1 MEENIILIKKWAKSA
16 GKIDIPLY
24 HSADYKLGSGKNPTL
39 IIGGV
44 HGDEPEG
51 IWLVEALLEKFEDL
65 AQNNEHFK
73 RPWILIPC
81 LNPDGY
87 TSRNRTNSKG
97 VDLNR
102 NFPTPD
108 WTPTAK
114 AERYNPGPQ
123 PNSEPET
130 QALTKLIETEKP
142 RLIVHCHSWKP
153 GIIYTGSEALSHA
166 TFLSKSSGYPLQDD
180 IGYPTPGSLGQF
192 GWLVH
197 KIPVICIE
205 EREGATKEETWE
217 RFQKGFFKLF
227 EIRP

>member
-1 MEENIILIKKWAKSA
+1 MSDESIILIKKWAKSA

-24 HSADYKLGSGKNPTL
+24 HSANYKMGSGKNPTL

-51 IWLVEALLEKFEDL
+51 IWLVETLLETLEDH
-65 AQNNEHFK
+65 AVE

-87 TSRNRTNSKG
+87 TTRNRTNSKG

-114 AERYNPGPQ
+114 AERYNPGPS
-123 PNSEPET
+123 PNSESET
-130 QALTKLIETEKP
+130 QALVKLIETEKP
-142 RLIVHCHSWKP
+142 CLIIHCHSWKP
-153 GIIYTGSEALSHA
+153 GIIYTGAEGQKVAKFFSEC
-166 TFLSKSSGYPLQDD
+166 TGYPLQDD

-205 EREGATKEETWE
+205 EQEGADREESWN
-217 RFQKGFFKLF
+217 RFEDGFLKLF
-227 EIRP
+227 EISK